1 MIEFLGGLLQL
12 CTKVRAL
19 RHGLAL
25 HGAVLKAGRLSDVV
39 LSNHVL
45 NMYAKCG
52 GIAVAHQLFDEM
64 PERNLVSWAALISG
78 YDQAREPFIAIDLY
92 SRLRFALLPN
102 EFVFGSVISACASLS
117 CFPLGQQVHA
127 QSLKLGCASISFV
140 SNALI
145 SFYMKCGSCD
155 DALTIFSALLPPNCV
170 SYNALIA
177 GFVQNQRPARGLETF
192 QLMRQS
198 GLVPDRFSYAG
209 VLEACTNV
217 MDIQKGLQ
225 LHCQTIKFRLDAAPF
240 VGNVIIAMYSKF
252 GLMDGAEKVF
262 RLIKGKDVISW
273 NTIIAACAEQ
283 DDHVKGLDLLKELTQ
298 ENFLQPDH
306 FTFASALAACA
317 GIASIRYGKQIH
329 AHLVRTQLNW
339 DVAVKNALLNM
350 YAKCGCIVYAYSIF
364 KQISHPNLVSWN
376 SIIAGFGNHGLGE
389 KALHLFGKMKES
401 GLKPDSLTF
410 IAVLIACNH
419 AGLVHEGESLFNCM
433 EEVYGISPSI
443 EHFSCLIDILGRAG
457 RLTEAE
463 RHVRKFHFEKDPVVV
478 GSLLSACWLH
488 ADVGVGERMGEQL
501 LKLHPIST
509 SPFVL
514 LSNLYASD
522 SMWSDVAEVRKM
534 LKDSGLRKEPGYS
547 MIEVQ
552 GKVEKFRIRDCSHA
566 RIDEIRDVLRLL
578 CLTEDELLT

>member
-1 MIEFLGGLLQL
+1 MTEYLGGLLHL
-12 CTKVRAL
+12 CSKVRAL

-25 HGAVLKAGRLSDVV
+25 HGAALKAGRLANVV

-52 GIAVAHQLFDEM
+52 GIALAHQLFDEM

-78 YDQAREPFIAIDLY
+78 YDQAGELFIAIDLY
-92 SRLRFALLPN
+92 SRLRLALLPN

-117 CFPLGQQVHA
+117 CLPLGQQVHA

-145 SFYMKCGSCD
+145 SCYMKCGSCD
-155 DALTIFSALLPPNCV
+155 DAFAIFSALLTPNSV

-177 GFVQNQRPARGLETF
+177 GFVQNQRPARGLQTF

-198 GLVPDRFSYAG
+198 GLIPDRFSYAG
-209 VLEACTNV
+209 VLEACTIV
-217 MDIQKGLQ
+217 MDIQEGLQ

-252 GLMDGAEKVF
+252 GLMDEAEKVF
-262 RLIKGKDVISW
+262 RSIRGKDVISW
-273 NTIIAACAEQ
+273 NTIITAYAQHA
-283 DDHVKGLDLLKELTQ
+283 DYVKSLDVLRELRE
-298 ENFLQPDH
+298 ENFLQPDD
-306 FTFASALAACA
+306 FTFAGALAACT
-317 GIASIRYGKQIH
+317 GIASMHHGKQIH
-329 AHLVRTQLNW
+329 AFLVRTKLNW
-339 DVAVKNALLNM
+339 DAAVKNALLNM
-350 YAKCGCIVYAYSIF
+350 YAKCGCIAYAYSIF
-364 KQISHPNLVSWN
+364 KQMSHPNLVSWN

-389 KALHLFGKMKES
+389 KALYLFGKMKES

-410 IAVLIACNH
+410 IALLIACNH
-419 AGLVHEGESLFNCM
+419 AGLVDEGESLFNCM
-433 EEVYGISPSI
+433 EEVYGVRPSL

-457 RLTEAE
+457 RLAEAE
-463 RHVRKFHFEKDPVVV
+463 RCMRKFHFENNPVVV

-488 ADVGVGERMGEQL
+488 GEGGVGERLGEQL
-501 LKLHPIST
+501 LKLQPIST

-534 LKDSGLRKEPGYS
+534 LKGSGLRKEPGYS
-547 MIEVQ
+547 IIEVQ
-552 GKVEKFRIRDCSHA
+552 GKVEKFRIGDCSHG